1 MLKLV
6 VLAHHVCVSP
16 DADVHS
22 VVLLQLPVAQL
33 VVELVGRG
41 VQRVSP
47 LVVLVAVVVVQ
58 DGGLADGHADD
69 GAAVLVGAPRAPV
82 AVAALGPEQDGG
94 DVVDLVSGLGAGAL
108 LGDAA
113 PLAPPV
119 AGVQHQGEEE
129 NQEQEGDEASLDGDI
144 KKRERRHEGRAGGQL
159 R

>member
-6 VLAHHVCVSP
+6 LLAHHVRVSP
-16 DADVHS
+16 DANVYS
-22 VVLLQLPVAQL
+22 VVLLQLPVVQL

-41 VQRVSP
+41 VERVSP

-69 GAAVLVGAPRAPV
+69 GAAVLVGATRAPV
-82 AVAALGPEQDGG
+82 AVAALRPQQDGG

-129 NQEQEGDEASLDGDI
+129 NQEQERDEASLDGEMQ
-144 KKRERRHEGRAGGQL
+144 KKIERRA
-159 R
+159 